1 MRQLARMTYL
11 SLARVYGILKKNLK
25 LAKLGGYPICLAIN
39 ERESVSKMH
48 IKLTKLYPKYTM
60 IIKLLVMR
68 PWYTI
73 LSQNVKVLTKSWH
86 ERMQDVFVF
95 FCVIFTGKKGTLLQI
110 PVPNDKTV
118 TCNFYKCL
126 FIELIYICIDV
137 YIFLFKN

>member
-1 MRQLARMTYL
+1 MRQLARMTNL
-11 SLARVYGILKKNLK
+11 SLARVYGIFKRNLK
-25 LAKLGGYPICLAIN
+25 LTKLGGYPICLAIN

-48 IKLTKLYPKYTM
+48 IKLSKLYLKYTM
-60 IIKLLVMR
+60 IIRLLVMR

-86 ERMQDVFVF
+86 QRMQDVFVL
-95 FCVIFTGKKGTLLQI
+95 FCVILKGTLLQI

-137 YIFLFKN
+137 YILFFKN